1 MICRPGCH
9 SGRGLSLRA
18 CRFGVSGLAVVMTF
32 PNGFA
37 RTLTFED
44 GEFVRSNPAMSGVGT
59 DMACQLSDGMHFV
72 RVYDQRSELPKAL
85 VFGK

>member
-1 MICRPGCH
+1 
-9 SGRGLSLRA
+9 
-18 CRFGVSGLAVVMTF
+18 MTF

>member
-1 MICRPGCH
+1 MDSRSESFVVRLVQQCR
-9 SGRGLSLRA
+9 
-18 CRFGVSGLAVVMTF
+18 LAVVMTF

>member
-1 MICRPGCH
+1 MHDIHDWR
-9 SGRGLSLRA
+9 SMKRGVDTKGEERTL
-18 CRFGVSGLAVVMTF
+18 
-32 PNGFA
+32 PHGFA